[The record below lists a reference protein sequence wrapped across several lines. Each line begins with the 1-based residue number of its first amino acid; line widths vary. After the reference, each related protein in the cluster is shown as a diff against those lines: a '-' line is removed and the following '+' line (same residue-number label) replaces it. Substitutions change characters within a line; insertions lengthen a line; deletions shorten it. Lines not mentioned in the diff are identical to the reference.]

1 MKKHIVT
8 KYTQYIILLYFNMLE
23 ISIHL
28 PGEINSSFLHY
39 NYILQLYFNYILF
52 RFKRGNYDSRQS

>member
-39 NYILQLYFNYILF
+39 NYILQLYFNYIFHIVSLEY
-52 RFKRGNYDSRQS
+52 NQY